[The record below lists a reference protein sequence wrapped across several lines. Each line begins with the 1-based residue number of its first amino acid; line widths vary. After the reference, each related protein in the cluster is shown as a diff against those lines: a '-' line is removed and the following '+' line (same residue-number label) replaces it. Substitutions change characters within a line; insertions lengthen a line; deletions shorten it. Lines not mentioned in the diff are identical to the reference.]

1 VTTTAA
7 EPAGARAA
15 HSVTGS
21 LVVTGANGFVGRALL
36 AALEPTAARVTAVVR
51 QPARLPASRILA
63 GPLDAP
69 WAMDAIEAADQVVHL
84 AGALRPETSYWDA
97 NVQPAAVV
105 ARAVRRGVPRQIV
118 YLSYVGASITAR
130 NEYLRSKAEAERIL
144 AATGRDLV
152 VLRASHIVG
161 TPEAP
166 GPLAEALRARPDG
179 SVLVPGDGTQQVAPV
194 FVGDVVAC
202 IVAALAQGEAGPEPR
217 TGPEPGT
224 YDLTGPDTMTL
235 NELVALVNRGQA
247 RIRHVP
253 ERLARLAAL
262 FLPSLPAA
270 LVDVMLRPCVGGSSR
285 AAEGFGIALR
295 SLRALWS

>member
-1 VTTTAA
+1 MTTATA
-7 EPAGARAA
+7 TPPGARPAPA
-15 HSVTGS
+15 VTGS
-21 LVVTGANGFVGRALL
+21 VVVTGASGFVGRALL
-36 AALEPTAARVTAVVR
+36 EALAPSGARTIALVR
-51 QPARLPASRILA
+51 QPARVPASQILA

-69 WAMDAIEAADQVVHL
+69 WAVDALEAADQVVHL
-84 AGALRPETSYWDA
+84 AGALRPDTSYWDA
-97 NVQPAAVV
+97 NVQTAAVV
-105 ARAVRRGVPRQIV
+105 ARAVRRGVARQIV
-118 YLSYVGASITAR
+118 FLSYIGASVTAR

-152 VLRASHIVG
+152 VLRASHIIG

-166 GPLAEALRARPDG
+166 GPLAEALRARADG
-179 SVLVPGDGTQQVAPV
+179 TVLVPGDGTQQVAPV
-194 FVGDVVAC
+194 FVGDVVDC
-202 IVAALAQGEAGPEPR
+202 VLAALAGGERGPQSS
-217 TGPEPGT
+217 GPEPGT

-247 RIRHVP
+247 RVRHVP
-253 ERLARLAAL
+253 EGLARLAAL

-270 LVDVMLRPCVGGSSR
+270 LVDVMLRPCVSGSSR